1 MGAYYAQYINT
12 SAKYSLEL
20 IVEQGQEIGK
30 DGQVYVHVNN
40 IKKQLNIEI
49 TGSAV
54 YVNELKIEL

>member
-1 MGAYYAQYINT
+1 MGAYYVQYINT
-12 SAKYSLEL
+12 SAKYPLEL

-40 IKKQLNIEI
+40 INNQINIEI

-54 YVNELKIEL
+54 YVKELIVEL